1 MIRRSAAA
9 LVFALAVASAHAG
22 NDRVVAFVGVNV
34 VPMDSE
40 RVLAGQTVIV
50 RGGTV
55 TEVAPVD
62 AVAIPAEAT
71 VIYGRGRWL
80 VPGLVDMHVH
90 VRAQDLPR
98 YIENGVTTV
107 RDLAGL
113 DSVLAAMRRVERGE
127 VLGPR
132 ILPSSRLLNGPNPWN
147 PQFATVVP
155 SAAEADRIVAA
166 QLARGCHSIKVYE
179 NLSVSVYDAIIA
191 AARTRGVKVTGHV
204 SRLVPVRHAMAM
216 QDGIEHLAGYDAELN
231 WESPNASHMQELAA
245 ASRDAGVWNCP
256 TMRVFT
262 EHVTRDMPPDR
273 RARYLAGRRAFV
285 GALHAAGARILAGTD
300 AGYLIA
306 AGVSLHDELDE
317 LHAAGLSRYEA
328 LSAATRSAAE
338 YLGDPSI
345 GTIAPGTRADLVL
358 VTGNP
363 LEDLRT
369 LRYPS
374 GVMVNGTW
382 VAQERE
388 RRRSVR
394 H

>member
-1 MIRRSAAA
+1 MGQRSAAA
-9 LVFALAVASAHAG
+9 FVFALLVTSAYAG
-22 NDRVVAFVGVNV
+22 NDGVVAFVGVNV

-40 RVLAGQTVIV
+40 RVLAGQTVVV

-55 TEVAPVD
+55 SDVGPVD
-62 AVAIPAEAT
+62 GVAIPAEAT
-71 VIYGRGRWL
+71 VIYGRGRYL
-80 VPGLVDMHVH
+80 VPGLIDMHVH
-90 VRAQDLPR
+90 IRAEDLPR

-127 VLGPR
+127 TPGPR

-147 PQFATVVP
+147 PHFSTVVP
-155 SAAEADRIVAA
+155 NAADADRIVAA

-179 NLSVSVYDAIIA
+179 NLAVNVYDAIIA
-191 AARTRGVKVTGHV
+191 AARARGVKVTGHV
-204 SRLVPVRHAMAM
+204 SHLVPVRHAMVM

-231 WESPNASHMQELAA
+231 WESPNAARMHELAA

-262 EHVTRDMPPDR
+262 EHVTRDMPADR
-273 RARYLAGRRAFV
+273 RERYLAGRRAFV
-285 GALHAAGARILAGTD
+285 SALHAAGARIRAGTD
-300 AGYLIA
+300 AGYLIP

-317 LHAAGLSRYEA
+317 LRAAGLSPYDA

-338 YLGDPSI
+338 YLGDPAI
-345 GTIAPGTRADLVL
+345 GTIAAGARADLVL

-374 GVMVNGTW
+374 GVMVNGPW
-382 VAQERE
+382 FAQERG
-388 RRRSVR
+388 RRPSVR